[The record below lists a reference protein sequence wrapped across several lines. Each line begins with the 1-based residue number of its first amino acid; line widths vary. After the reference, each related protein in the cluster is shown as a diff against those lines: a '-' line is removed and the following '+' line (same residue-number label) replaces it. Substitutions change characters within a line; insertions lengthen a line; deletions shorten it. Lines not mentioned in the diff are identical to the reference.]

1 MKVMIQSINF
11 DATEKLEEYV
21 NKKAKKIE
29 KFFDEIRIIYVYL
42 KVIKPETATNKQ
54 AEIKVTAPNV
64 EFFASKTCDTFE
76 EAVDLALEAIEKQVI
91 KFKEKIAKK

>member
-29 KFFDEIRIIYVYL
+29 KFSK
-42 KVIKPETATNKQ
+42 KVLT
-54 AEIKVTAPNV
+54 
-64 EFFASKTCDTFE
+64 
-76 EAVDLALEAIEKQVI
+76 
-91 KFKEKIAKK
+91 

>member
-29 KFFDEIRIIYVYL
+29 KFFDEIRIIDVYL

-91 KFKEKIAKK
+91 KYKEKISKK

>member
-1 MKVMIQSINF
+1 MKFRIQSINF
-11 DATEKLEEYV
+11 DATEKLEAYI
-21 NKKAKKIE
+21 NKKAMKLSKV
-29 KFFDEIRIIYVYL
+29 FDEIMTMDVYL
-42 KVIKPETATNKQ
+42 KVVKPETATNKQ